1 MKKIQKGDYG
11 YINQHKIIQLCITF
25 VSLLMVLL
33 IFYTGILQYH
43 NTKNIFTVIAAVS
56 VIPAAKF
63 AVSYLVL
70 IKHHSCDREL
80 YENTRSAAGD
90 SIVLAD
96 LVISSTEKTYPVPV
110 AVIRDNSLFLYST
123 IDTSNLSKTEKY
135 IRQIIE
141 TESKVTTVRIFTEEE
156 KFINATKSLS
166 KNAPGKF
173 DEKIKHVLLIYSM

>member
-33 IFYTGILQYH
+33 IFYTE
-43 NTKNIFTVIAAVS
+43 AVYN
-56 VIPAAKF
+56 ATAKA